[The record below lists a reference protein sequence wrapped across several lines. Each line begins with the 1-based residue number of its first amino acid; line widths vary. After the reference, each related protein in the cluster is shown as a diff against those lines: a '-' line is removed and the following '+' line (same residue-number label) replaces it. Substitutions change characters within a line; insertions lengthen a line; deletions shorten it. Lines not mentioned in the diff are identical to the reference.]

1 MRRVCA
7 VKHGILKDLMM
18 RYNGPKMNKLLTTKR
33 IASLLFLLFVL
44 FDANVL
50 QAQSA
55 DQTVKH
61 LVEMGFENVGWTEDE
76 QERVY
81 VLQNSAY
88 RQQGVGVA
96 KAVDLIQK
104 EGLPESKRCRIVLL
118 NNNVP
123 QISLSYNPV
132 VGDTIP
138 EATRQDWDVSYEL
151 GSTWKQARKVVKS
164 NRSLFKVDVVVYPWL
179 MFQNYKLSKMY
190 DYVFQLSPAIEVSMW
205 KGMKLTAQVVVPVSN
220 DFYGRRYSQV
230 RPGFL
235 TLSQDVRLPYNIFL
249 KGIVGF
255 YEGGRSGAE
264 LRAKYI
270 FPDEHFWLTG
280 RLGVTR
286 KGYWDHWAYYHGKK
300 WTTDFHLGVHYYWP
314 RFNTEVMLKGERFLM
329 EEYGTQF
336 EMYRHFRYAS
346 IGFYAMKVF
355 GKDDAANNG
364 FNGGFA
370 FRIALPPYK
379 YKRKGYMPR
388 LVAGEFGFRY
398 NSGNEKQYGSF
409 YRSSPDDNFLVENAY
424 NPYFIKS
431 ELLNY

>member
-1 MRRVCA
+1 MS
-7 VKHGILKDLMM
+7 
-18 RYNGPKMNKLLTTKR
+18 KLLRFKWIVR
-33 IASLLFLLFVL
+33 LSFVAFAL
-44 FDANVL
+44 ATVGSAW
-50 QAQSA
+50 AQSGEE
-55 DQTVKH
+55 TVKH

-76 QERVY
+76 HERVY

-88 RQQGVGVA
+88 RQQGVGVG
-96 KAVDLIQK
+96 KAVDLIQR
-104 EGLPESKRCRIVLL
+104 EGLAPMKKCRIVLL
-118 NNNVP
+118 DNNVP
-123 QISLSYNPV
+123 QISLSYSPM
-132 VGDTIP
+132 VGDSVP
-138 EATRQDWDVSYEL
+138 QASRQDWDVSYEL
-151 GSTWKQARKVVKS
+151 GDTWKQARRVVKS
-164 NRSLFKVDVVVYPWL
+164 NSSLFKVDVVVYPWL

-205 KGMKLTAQVVVPVSN
+205 KGMKLTAQVVLPIQN
-220 DFYGRRYSQV
+220 DYYGARDSQV

-235 TLSQDVRLPYNIFL
+235 TLSQSVRLPYNIFL
-249 KGIVGF
+249 TGIVGF

-270 FPDEHFWLTG
+270 LPDEHFWLTG

-286 KGYWDHWAYYHGKK
+286 KGYWDHWAYYHGTK
-300 WTTDFHLGVHYYWP
+300 WRTDFHVGLHYYWP
-314 RFNTEVMLKGERFLM
+314 KFNTEFMVKGERFLLG
-329 EEYGTQF
+329 EYGSQF

-346 IGFYAMKVF
+346 IGFYAMKIF

-370 FRIALPPYK
+370 FRVALPPYK

-398 NSGNEKQYGSF
+398 NSGNEKQYGNF

-431 ELLNY
+431 ELLNF